1 MRRLHLSL
9 CLPLAVAGGQRLSLK
24 AIAGSFTSNLLSLAS
39 LPPPSSPRPHLLAQG
54 AGQQNPSGRVI
65 LLAGGIGITPFR
77 PMLQQLLGVA
87 DERAAAAGSA
97 PRRAAVT
104 LVYSVRRLE
113 EAVFL
118 QELLQLAT
126 GQEGG
131 HFQLVL
137 LLTGGSVDSDAAA
150 VELITQGLETSS
162 SRVMVGCRIGSKVM
176 HDVLGLQDGESLQH
190 GCSVACMCGPEGF
203 MRACGEVLG
212 QLGLPSERLHQ
223 ESFEY

>member
-1 MRRLHLSL
+1 M
-9 CLPLAVAGGQRLSLK
+9 AGGQRLSLK

-87 DERAAAAGSA
+87 DERAAATGAAAALAAAAGGA
-97 PRRAAVT
+97 PRRGVVT